1 MTRHTSANS
10 CNTTRTRSSSESD
23 FYEIGRQFPLPQQD
37 IHVTSCMQQNGLQ
50 SKFDRYS
57 SLMNQIKVSAV
68 QNQSSNYIDALRQRQ
83 MLLAQGL
90 CASNSINGLENN
102 LATAAS
108 NIDMREFPLPQ
119 QDIHVTSCMQQ
130 NGLQSKFD
138 RYSSLMN
145 QIKVSAVQNQS
156 SNYIDALRQRQ
167 MLLAQGLCAS
177 NSINGLENNLAT
189 AASNVSTLEPTS
201 QLQFIDMQ
209 TYDILNRRYP
219 LFAYGNYHVS
229 DVVMGQSSQVLSQFT
244 QQNHDMQ
251 LDV

>member
-1 MTRHTSANS
+1 MKFFHVDAKFFIKDLPQLCAKMTRHTSANS

-50 SKFDRYS
+50 SKFDRY
-57 SLMNQIKVSAV
+57 
-68 QNQSSNYIDALRQRQ
+68 
-83 MLLAQGL
+83 
-90 CASNSINGLENN
+90 
-102 LATAAS
+102 T
-108 NIDMREFPLPQ
+108 
-119 QDIHVTSCMQQ
+119 
-130 NGLQSKFD
+130 
-138 RYSSLMN
+138 SLMN